1 MLSLEVEGDLNPRTS
16 NSDGEKWAVER
27 LLVNFMGLEGGGSCW
42 ERKPRMAPDYALVE
56 EE

>member
-1 MLSLEVEGDLNPRTS
+1 MWALEVVVLNRIS

-27 LLVNFMGLEGGGSCW
+27 LLVNFMGLEVEDPA
-42 ERKPRMAPDYALVE
+42 ERESQECPLDYALVE